1 MENKV
6 VGILDKVEG
15 MIGPATAM
23 ISFSK
28 PVTDAY
34 LAGGVKG
41 VSTKLQDNFATWHP
55 PTLDGMINLLEGELG
70 SHIVNTF
77 IGGGIQYIGGVV
89 DVPAI
94 GRIGRAI
101 KSAGEGG
108 IVGSTAKMLVF
119 PTLYNPG
126 DGGVPSKAAP
136 TKAAMD
142 NPQAKSAD
150 SVGSGSFS
158 FQ

>member
-34 LAGGVKG
+34 LSGGVKG
-41 VSTKLQDNFATWHP
+41 VSTRLQDNFATWHP
-55 PTLDGMINLLEGELG
+55 PTLEGMINLLEGELG

-89 DVPAI
+89 DTPAI
-94 GRIGRAI
+94 SRIGRAI

-126 DGGVPSKAAP
+126 NGAVPKAAAP
-136 TKAAMD
+136 TNAATD
-142 NPQAKSAD
+142 NPQAKSRDA
-150 SVGSGSFS
+150 SGSGTFA